1 MIKSHC
7 CCSLSNSS
15 LSYLLTCDRPRV
27 SAYGAA
33 QSRFNGPKTPLK
45 SVICICTQIMTDGL
59 NGFQCNK
66 PYFAVYLAVID
77 TMSDG
82 RRRSGKTS
90 KSRFLRQFVSVCTH
104 TQSPATLFTFFLKG
118 AIAVV
123 MLVFQGPSLLCH
135 LSRPIQKNL

>member
-1 MIKSHC
+1 MQSFKQFFKLPFDLRSTPC
-7 CCSLSNSS
+7 FCLRCCSISIQWAKNSFKVCNLHMYSN
-15 LSYLLTCDRPRV
+15 
-27 SAYGAA
+27 
-33 QSRFNGPKTPLK
+33 N
-45 SVICICTQIMTDGL
+45 DGWIEW
-59 NGFQCNK
+59 FPMQQK

-77 TMSDG
+77 TMSDD
-82 RRRSGKTS
+82 RPRSGKIS
-90 KSRFLRQFVSVCTH
+90 KSRFLRQFVSVRTY